1 MSDALPPERAAAP
14 APLRPRRSRRWHP
27 VRLVV
32 TDDLRRSRLTVF
44 FRLLLAI
51 PHYFWISLIGV
62 VVALL
67 VFVNWFILLFVARTP
82 KGIHDFLAGYIR
94 YTTQLEAYIL
104 LAANPYPAFW
114 PLGEADYPVTLEI
127 DPPAQQ
133 NRWKTFFRLFLAIPA
148 FLVSGTL
155 LAGGVRF
162 GGYALGLA
170 FMVAFLLW
178 WVALFLGR
186 SPRGLRDLVAFC
198 VGYSAQLA
206 AYLFLVTDRYPYS
219 GPNRFVP
226 PRDGEEP
233 HPVRVGREQTTYGA
247 RDVLTFFR
255 LPLSIPHIVWF
266 VLWTIPAAVAAVLN
280 WLCALVIGRAPRPFH
295 RFLSRYVRYSTHL
308 WAFLFLIGNPF
319 PGFTGKP
326 GTLSDRGRAA
336 AVRAAEAPCHPLPR
350 TARDPRSVRPR
361 RAVGGAF
368 HRRLPRLVPRAVSRP
383 DARRAPQSG
392 GVRPAVRRPGG
403 RVFLRPDRALSGRRP
418 PARSRIALA
427 TLGAH
432 GAFV

>member
-1 MSDALPPERAAAP
+1 MSDALPPEAP
-14 APLRPRRSRRWHP
+14 PHTTSPTSAGPPSLEPWHP

-32 TDDLRRSRLTVF
+32 DDDLRRSRLTVF

-67 VFVNWFILLFVARTP
+67 VFVNWFVLLFVARTP

-114 PLGEADYPVTLEI
+114 PLGEADFPVTLEI

-162 GGYALGLA
+162 GGYGLGLA
-170 FMVAFLLW
+170 FTVAFLLW

-186 SPRGLRDLVAFC
+186 APRGLRDLVAFC

-226 PRDGEEP
+226 PRDDEEP
-233 HPVRVGREQTTYGA
+233 HPVRVAVSDDLR
-247 RDVLTFFR
+247 RSRVLTFFR
-255 LPLSIPHIVWF
+255 LPISIPHIVWF

-326 GTLSDRGRAA
+326 GTYPIEVELPASEPQKRLVTLFRGLLAIPAMIVLSGLSGVLFTAGFLGWFVGLFLGRMPDGLRNLGAYVLRYGA
-336 AVRAAEAPCHPLPR
+336 Q
-350 TARDPRSVRPR
+350 
-361 RAVGGAF
+361 GGAYF
-368 HRRLPRLVPRAVSRP
+368 YVLTERYPDAGPRP
-383 DARRAPQSG
+383 DSTSP
-392 GVRPAVRRPGG
+392 
-403 RVFLRPDRALSGRRP
+403 
-418 PARSRIALA
+418 
-427 TLGAH
+427 
-432 GAFV
+432 

>member
-1 MSDALPPERAAAP
+1 MTRCPRKRRRPHAAAS
-14 APLRPRRSRRWHP
+14 LRPRRPRGPWHP

-32 TDDLRRSRLTVF
+32 DDDLRRSRLTVF

-67 VFVNWFILLFVARTP
+67 VFVNWFVLLFVARTP

-148 FLVSGTL
+148 FLVSGAL

-162 GGYALGLA
+162 GGYGLGLA
-170 FMVAFLLW
+170 FTVAILLW

-226 PRDGEEP
+226 PRDDEEP
-233 HPVRVGREQTTYGA
+233 HPVRVAVSDDLR
-247 RDVLTFFR
+247 RSRVLTFFR
-255 LPLSIPHIVWF
+255 LPISIPHIVWF

-326 GTLSDRGRAA
+326 GTYPIE
-336 AVRAAEAPCHPLPR
+336 VELP
-350 TARDPRSVRPR
+350 PSEPQK
-361 RAVGGAF
+361 
-368 HRRLPRLVPRAVSRP
+368 RLVTLFRGLLAIPAMFVLGGLWGALFTAGFLGWFVALFLGRMPDGLRNLGAYVLRYGAQAGAYFYVLTERYPDAGPRP
-383 DARRAPQSG
+383 DSTSP
-392 GVRPAVRRPGG
+392 
-403 RVFLRPDRALSGRRP
+403 
-418 PARSRIALA
+418 
-427 TLGAH
+427 
-432 GAFV
+432 